1 MNVKVAGD
9 ALKVDGGVVR
19 GTEGEEKSMLKPDPE
34 ALLTLVDLKMPFG
47 KYAGRA
53 ILDMPE
59 AYLLWFKE
67 KGFPQGKL
75 GEVMALAYEVKL
87 NGLEPLIRD
96 AIKAHRAS

>member
-1 MNVKVAGD
+1 MNQ
-9 ALKVDGGVVR
+9 
-19 GTEGEEKSMLKPDPE
+19 PDPE

-47 KYAGRA
+47 KYSGRA

-59 AYLLWFKE
+59 NYLLWFKE
-67 KGFPQGKL
+67 KGFPKGKL

-96 AIKAHRAS
+96 AIRAHRSA

>member
-1 MNVKVAGD
+1 
-9 ALKVDGGVVR
+9 
-19 GTEGEEKSMLKPDPE
+19 MLKPDSE

-67 KGFPQGKL
+67 KGFHKVSW
-75 GEVMALAYEVKL
+75 E
-87 NGLEPLIRD
+87 R
-96 AIKAHRAS
+96 

>member
-1 MNVKVAGD
+1 M
-9 ALKVDGGVVR
+9 
-19 GTEGEEKSMLKPDPE
+19 EKPDPE

-67 KGFPQGKL
+67 KHAGGKEL
-75 GEVMALAYEVKL
+75 GILLRQLVVQ
-87 NGLEPLIRD
+87 NFNFG
-96 AIKAHRAS
+96 

>member
-1 MNVKVAGD
+1 
-9 ALKVDGGVVR
+9 
-19 GTEGEEKSMLKPDPE
+19 
-34 ALLTLVDLKMPFG
+34 
-47 KYAGRA
+47 
-53 ILDMPE
+53 MPE

-67 KGFPQGKL
+67 KGFPQGKF

>member
-1 MNVKVAGD
+1 
-9 ALKVDGGVVR
+9 
-19 GTEGEEKSMLKPDPE
+19 MLKPDPE

-59 AYLLWFKE
+59 AYLLWFKR
-67 KGFPQGKL
+67 KGFPKGKL
-75 GEVMALAYEVKL
+75 LREVMALAYEVKL
-87 NGLEPLIRD
+87 NGLELLIRD

>member
-1 MNVKVAGD
+1 MNFEIAGD
-9 ALKVDGGVVR
+9 ALKVGGGVVR
-19 GTEGEEKSMLKPDPE
+19 GTEGEENSMLKPDPE

-96 AIKAHRAS
+96 AIKAHRTT

>member
-1 MNVKVAGD
+1 MNQ
-9 ALKVDGGVVR
+9 L
-19 GTEGEEKSMLKPDPE
+19 DPE

-47 KYAGRA
+47 KYSGRA

-67 KGFPQGKL
+67 KGFPKGKL

-87 NGLEPLIRD
+87 NGLESFIRD
-96 AIKAHRAS
+96 AIKSHRSA

>member
-1 MNVKVAGD
+1 MNQ
-9 ALKVDGGVVR
+9 
-19 GTEGEEKSMLKPDPE
+19 PDPE
-34 ALLTLVDLKMPFG
+34 ALLTLVDVKMPFG
-47 KYAGRA
+47 KYSGRA

-67 KGFPQGKL
+67 KGFPKGKL

-96 AIKAHRAS
+96 AIKSHRSA

>member
-1 MNVKVAGD
+1 MNQ
-9 ALKVDGGVVR
+9 L
-19 GTEGEEKSMLKPDPE
+19 DPE

-47 KYAGRA
+47 KYSGRA

-67 KGFPQGKL
+67 KGFPKGKL

-87 NGLEPLIRD
+87 NGLESFIRD
-96 AIKAHRAS
+96 AIKSHRST

>member
-1 MNVKVAGD
+1 
-9 ALKVDGGVVR
+9 
-19 GTEGEEKSMLKPDPE
+19 MLKPDPE

-96 AIKAHRAS
+96 AIKAHRTT

>member
-1 MNVKVAGD
+1 M
-9 ALKVDGGVVR
+9 
-19 GTEGEEKSMLKPDPE
+19 MQPDPE

-53 ILDMPE
+53 ILDTPE

-67 KGFPQGKL
+67 KGFPKGKL

-96 AIKAHRAS
+96 AIKSHRSA

>member
-1 MNVKVAGD
+1 MNFEIAGD
-9 ALKVDGGVVR
+9 ALKVGGGVVR
-19 GTEGEEKSMLKPDPE
+19 GTEGEENSMLKPDPE